1 MDKLLIRWL
10 VAISLLIVLSGCG
23 GSAQGANMAAN
34 AAGGND
40 GSTLPACAFAGN
52 PITMPPDFPA
62 SFPLPSGTVVNH
74 QEVRSGGRVIIG
86 GVAPLDVQQM
96 AVFLEKELP
105 KAGFE
110 PSMGESEPGE
120 AESAFEGNGIRG
132 RWKAN
137 NIDGCPNTVTI
148 GVVVGP

>member
-1 MDKLLIRWL
+1 
-10 VAISLLIVLSGCG
+10 
-23 GSAQGANMAAN
+23 MAEN
-34 AAGGND
+34 AAGDAN
-40 GSTLPACAFAGN
+40 SSSLPPCAFAGA
-52 PITMPPDFPA
+52 PIAMPSDFPT
-62 SFPLPSGTVVNH
+62 SFPLPAGTVVNH

-96 AVFLEKELP
+96 AVFLEQELP
-105 KAGFE
+105 KAGYE
-110 PSMGESEPGE
+110 SSMGESEPGE
-120 AESAFEGNGIRG
+120 AESAFAGNGIRG